1 MINCKICGCVLPEE
15 YFEKGDYCP
24 KCEDLMMDARLEGEE
39 VENGN

>member
-15 YFEKGDYCP
+15 HFEKGDYCP

-39 VENGN
+39 VEE